1 MFLQMKLRF
10 YDCLDCGT
18 PCKSTS
24 PNAVRCPKCAKAWGM
39 ERNRRNQRRRYRRIR
54 VAGRASCPVSCP
66 SHAARRLA
74 MRIGKRS
81 VLYGAHCV
89 LLHPWFVALAWWR
102 LNGFPWDVRLWFAF
116 WLHDA
121 GYIGKPNLD
130 GPEGE
135 THVELGARIMGL
147 FFGKSWGAF
156 TAAHSRYW
164 AKRNGCQVSRLC
176 LADKLAFVLT
186 PAWLYLPMARATG
199 ELYEYM
205 LRARERQAGSVHF
218 TEEESRQLMSAD
230 AREWLAGLKSYT
242 RRWIDE
248 HRNGCEDTWTVNTT
262 HQDQQRQFQ
271 VGRAG
276 SA

>member
-1 MFLQMKLRF
+1 ML
-10 YDCLDCGT
+10 
-18 PCKSTS
+18 
-24 PNAVRCPKCAKAWGM
+24 
-39 ERNRRNQRRRYRRIR
+39 
-54 VAGRASCPVSCP
+54 
-66 SHAARRLA
+66 
-74 MRIGKRS
+74 
-81 VLYGAHCV
+81 
-89 LLHPWFVALAWWR
+89 ALAWWR
-102 LNGFPWDVRLWFAF
+102 LNGFPWDARLWFAF

-121 GYIGKPNLD
+121 GYVGKPNLD

-147 FFGKSWGAF
+147 LFGKSWGAF

-199 ELYEYM
+199 ELHEYM

-218 TEEESRQLMSAD
+218 TEEESRQLMLAD

-262 HQDQQRQFQ
+262 HQEQQRQFQ